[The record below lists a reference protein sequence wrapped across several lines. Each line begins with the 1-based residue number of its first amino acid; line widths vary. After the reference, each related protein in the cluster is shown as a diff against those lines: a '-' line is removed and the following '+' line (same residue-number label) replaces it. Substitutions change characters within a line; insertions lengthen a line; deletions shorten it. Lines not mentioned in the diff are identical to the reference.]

1 MDMVFG
7 AKAFARISIQLA
19 NVFNVYRTN
28 NSIDIVNTRDLN
40 GKLRGTARDS
50 IKSNLAHKLHRDK
63 WYPLSTSITQSK
75 I

>member
-28 NSIDIVNTRDLN
+28 SSIDIVNTRDLN
-40 GKLRGTARDS
+40 GKLRGTA
-50 IKSNLAHKLHRDK
+50 
-63 WYPLSTSITQSK
+63 
-75 I
+75 

>member
-7 AKAFARISIQLA
+7 AKAFAARISIQLA

-40 GKLRGTARDS
+40 GKLRGTA
-50 IKSNLAHKLHRDK
+50 
-63 WYPLSTSITQSK
+63 
-75 I
+75 